1 MADPSQLPPGVDPSD
16 WFAAQRQQ
24 QLSDI
29 LTQAAFTSPTPQ
41 QPAGGGKYYQAAR
54 TGPISA
60 LSKLAEAMMAKRAF
74 SKSAQMNAANYAN
87 ALQAF
92 SPGGGQT
99 PGQPLETAPAAADP
113 NEQGVQPALQRSPGQ
128 SFAQTVQG
136 SQPQQRAVNPY
147 NPQGLPPS
155 VMMRLYQSDPGKYAA
170 LVAGPESV
178 QLGKMA
184 GMSGQTAAQAAFSK
198 GNAIESRPGG
208 DTAIPDGKGGYIHI
222 RNPSLA
228 TGEVPVFDAQG
239 NIIGTRMLPG
249 HVEDQAA
256 LTGAETAARL
266 GNTPTEIPMGGGV
279 TKYGYPGD
287 VIGPAPANR
296 APPTNAATGGPQ
308 GITPPGPAP
317 RGRYFGAPPAPS
329 MPPAPGPGGAP
340 PASAPPSEPWLV
352 GVPKLAVP
360 NTPGQTTDTFHQTL
374 LKDAAARHSALTDQ
388 FGKEA
393 DLADQKMQYNAQ
405 ALKYLKTAE
414 VGPSSGWLTEH
425 RANLK
430 EWGVP
435 DALIPG
441 VGKTTD
447 TMELNKNLKQSAL
460 QGARAIFGSRM
471 TQMEV
476 KLQHDELSPST
487 SMTKD
492 AIGSLIQQDNIKAG
506 YAKQRANDYG
516 QYVQAGGDP
525 MQFERYYATKRPLS
539 RYAAQYT
546 TPPAA
551 IDRVKQHPEMLDDF
565 KAKFGWDPTQ

>member
-24 QLSDI
+24 QLSDL
-29 LTQAAFTSPTPQ
+29 LTQAAFSDPTPH
-41 QPAGGGKYYQAAR
+41 QPTGGGKYYQAAR
-54 TGPISA
+54 TGPVSA
-60 LSKLAEAMMAKRAF
+60 LSKLAEAMMSKKAF

-92 SPGGGQT
+92 APGGGQT
-99 PGQPLETAPAAADP
+99 PGQPLQAAPPPADP
-113 NEQGVQPALQRSPGQ
+113 NSQDVQPMLQRAPGQ
-128 SFAQTVQG
+128 SFEQTVQG
-136 SQPQQRAVNPY
+136 SQPQQRPQNPM
-147 NPQGLPPS
+147 NPQGLPPN
-155 VMMRLYQSDPGKYAA
+155 VMMRLYQSDPGKYAS

-178 QLGKMA
+178 QLGRMA
-184 GMSGQTAAQAAFSK
+184 GMSAPMAAQTAFNKS
-198 GNAIESRPGG
+198 NALEARPGG
-208 DTAIPDGKGGYIHI
+208 DTMIPDGKGGYIHV
-222 RNPSLA
+222 RNPTLA
-228 TGEVPVFDAQG
+228 AGEMPVTDQLG
-239 NIIGTRMLPG
+239 NIVGTKGLPG
-249 HVEDQAA
+249 HLDYQTA
-256 LTGAETAARL
+256 LTGAETAAKEQ
-266 GNTPTEIPMGGGV
+266 NTPRMIPQGGGV
-279 TKYGYPGD
+279 EKLGYPPTP
-287 VIGPAPANR
+287 PALQQPN
-296 APPTNAATGGPQ
+296 PQ
-308 GITPPGPAP
+308 GK
-317 RGRYFGAPPAPS
+317 YFGAPPAPP
-329 MPPAPGPGGAP
+329 MPRAPGPGGAP
-340 PASAPPSEPWLV
+340 ASSASAPPAEPWLS

-374 LKDAAARHSALTDQ
+374 LKDAATRHAGLTEK
-388 FGKEA
+388 FGNEA

-405 ALKYLKTAE
+405 ALKYLQNAE

-435 DALIPG
+435 ESLIPG
-441 VGKTTD
+441 AGKTTD

-492 AIGSLIQQDNIKAG
+492 AIASLIQQDNIKAG

-516 QYVQAGGDP
+516 KYVQSGGDP

-539 RYAAQYT
+539 RFAAQYT

-551 IDRVKQHPEMLDDF
+551 IDRVTKNPALLDDF

>member
-16 WFAAQRQQ
+16 WFAAARQQ
-24 QLSDI
+24 QLSEM
-29 LTQAAFTSPTPQ
+29 LTQQALTSPSPQ
-41 QPAGGGKYYQAAR
+41 QPGGGGRFYQAAR
-54 TGPISA
+54 TSPLSA
-60 LSKLAEAMMAKRAF
+60 LSKLAEAMMAKKAF
-74 SKSAQMNAANYAN
+74 AKSAQMNAGNYAN

-92 SPGGGQT
+92 QPGGGQV
-99 PGQPLETAPAAADP
+99 PGQPLQAAPAAADP
-113 NEQGVQPALQRSPGQ
+113 NAQSVQPALQRPPGQ
-128 SFAQTVQG
+128 SFDQTVQG
-136 SQPQQRAVNPY
+136 SQPQTRPQNPM
-147 NPQGLPPS
+147 NPQGLPPN
-155 VMMRLYQSDPGKYAA
+155 VMMRLYQSDPGKYASM
-170 LVAGPESV
+170 VAGPESV
-178 QLGKMA
+178 QLGKLA
-184 GMSGQTAAQAAFSK
+184 GMPGQQAAQAAFAK
-198 GNAIESRPGG
+198 GNSLDARPGG
-208 DTAIPDGKGGYIHI
+208 DILIPDGKGGYTHI

-228 TGEVPVFDAQG
+228 TGEVPTFDQQG
-239 NIIGTRMLPG
+239 NITGTQMLPG
-249 HVEDQAA
+249 HIGNQAA
-256 LTGAETAARL
+256 LQAAETGAREQ
-266 GNTPTEIPMGGGV
+266 NTPRMIPQGGGV
-279 TKYGYPGD
+279 EKFGYPPTPPALQQPQQ
-287 VIGPAPANR
+287 PAPAR
-296 APPTNAATGGPQ
+296 K
-308 GITPPGPAP
+308 
-317 RGRYFGAPPAPS
+317 YFGAPPG
-329 MPPAPGPGGAP
+329 PP
-340 PASAPPSEPWLV
+340 SAPPTPQKPWLTN
-352 GVPKLAVP
+352 VPKLAVP

-405 ALKYLKTAE
+405 ALKYLQTAE

-435 DALIPG
+435 DSLIPG
-441 VGKTTD
+441 AGKVTD
-447 TMELNKNLKQSAL
+447 TQELNKNLKQSAL

-516 QYVQAGGDP
+516 EYVQAGGDP

-539 RYAAQYT
+539 RFAAQYT

-551 IDRVKQHPEMLDDF
+551 LDRVKQHPELAGDF
-565 KAKFGWDPTQ
+565 KAKFGWDPSE

>member
-29 LTQAAFTSPTPQ
+29 LTQSAFADPTPH

-60 LSKLAEAMMAKRAF
+60 LSKLAEAMMAKKAF

-92 SPGGGQT
+92 TPEGGQT
-99 PGQPLETAPAAADP
+99 PGASLQAAPPAADP
-113 NEQGVQPALQRSPGQ
+113 TQQSVQPALQRAPGQ
-128 SFAQTVQG
+128 SFDQTVQG
-136 SQPQQRAVNPY
+136 SQPQQRPTNPY

-155 VMMRLYQSDPGKYAA
+155 VMMRLYQSDPGKYAS

-184 GMSGQTAAQAAFSK
+184 GMQGQQAAQAAFAK
-198 GNAIESRPGG
+198 GNSLDARPGG
-208 DTAIPDGKGGYIHI
+208 DILIPDGKGGYTHI

-228 TGEVPVFDAQG
+228 TGEVPTFDQLG
-239 NIIGTRMLPG
+239 NITGTQMLPG
-249 HVEDQAA
+249 HIANQAA
-256 LTGAETAARL
+256 LQGAETGAREQ
-266 GNTPTEIPMGGGV
+266 NTPRMIPQGGGV
-279 TKYGYPGD
+279 EKLGYP
-287 VIGPAPANR
+287 P
-296 APPTNAATGGPQ
+296 
-308 GITPPGPAP
+308 TPPSLQQPGAP
-317 RGRYFGAPPAPS
+317 QGRYFGKPPTPP
-329 MPPAPGPGGAP
+329 MPAAPGPGGAP
-340 PASAPPSEPWLV
+340 PAPTSAPPGEPWLS

-360 NTPGQTTDTFHQTL
+360 NTPGETTDTFHQTL
-374 LKDAAARHSALTDQ
+374 LKDAATRHSALTEK
-388 FGKEA
+388 FGNEA
-393 DLADQKMQYNAQ
+393 DLADQKMQYNNQ
-405 ALKYLKTAE
+405 AMKYLGSAE
-414 VGPSSGWLTEH
+414 TGPSSNWLTEH
-425 RANLK
+425 RANLL

-435 DALIPG
+435 KGLIPNSG
-441 VGKTTD
+441 TVTP

-460 QGARAIFGSRM
+460 QGARSIFGSRM

-492 AIGSLIQQDNIKAG
+492 AIASLIQQDNIKAG

-516 QYVQAGGDP
+516 KYVQSGGDP

-539 RYAAQYT
+539 RFAAQYT

-551 IDRVKQHPEMLDDF
+551 IDRVTKNPALLDDF
-565 KAKFGWDPTQ
+565 KTKFGWDPTQ